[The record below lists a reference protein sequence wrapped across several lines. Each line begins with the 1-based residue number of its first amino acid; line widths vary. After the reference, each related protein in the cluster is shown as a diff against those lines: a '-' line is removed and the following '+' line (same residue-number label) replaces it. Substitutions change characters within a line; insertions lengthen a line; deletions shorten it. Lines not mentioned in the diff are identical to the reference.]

1 MIMEIPIRCF
11 SCGKVIGHL
20 WKPFKAR
27 IKEGE
32 NPGKVLDDLNVD
44 KQCCRRM
51 LLSHLELID
60 KIIPYELKIT
70 PLPKGEEEL
79 EDLS

>member
-1 MIMEIPIRCF
+1 MEIPVRCF

-20 WKPFKAR
+20 WQPFKE
-27 IKEGE
+27 KVEEGE
-32 NPGKVLDDLNVD
+32 DPGEALDQLHIH

-70 PLPKGEEEL
+70 PKPKEPTKAEE
-79 EDLS
+79 